1 MAVIFKVFNIVIVVF
16 VSILATLALVLSQGD
31 ALTRS
36 MTQYPTGSRN
46 LVISGVAQERA
57 PAVLGAF
64 GRLVDTEQAAFVRV
78 DNVLSS
84 TDSSVTGLRIGI
96 MARPDAL
103 PRSLDFHF
111 LGTAIMDRA
120 KLRDLL
126 AAEPT
131 KTIGLDG
138 NAADVIAPMPSLT
151 FAPRVAVLQL
161 PELVT
166 RSGTINGTYRIL
178 GLDDSQFAAL
188 VVSLTSVTSQSEQSL
203 RGELQGGAATQGL
216 ALVFVTGLLAATTV
230 LLATILVFAAVRV
243 LRVLGVHLLVG
254 RSRGEF
260 ALSVF
265 RPVLVAAACTVPVS
279 MALTFVMAP
288 AFGFTASLVLAAF
301 GGALV
306 GPALVTVCVGL
317 ASLVLLAVKPVDA
330 IQDRYSKRLLTT
342 TVAVVYVVIM
352 AGLTSAFYG
361 LDAPL
366 KSVSELRDVAQ
377 SWKAFQDEEIL
388 YSEAPGNDPMIGG
401 LRSPQH
407 VKDFYDWYRS
417 IAGTPGVTLV
427 NTVYYGQDILTG
439 WTGVY
444 KSVPVKPFWYMA
456 ASPSYLRSQGVNV
469 SQEAL
474 TRAER
479 GERIFL
485 MPKSLK
491 ASESTALQGWL
502 RETSRVKGKASI
514 TTEYVKDPQ
523 VGFLPLA
530 SEDRLFTWN
539 TDPSRPYS
547 SSEPVILLLTPQNM
561 IPFESESLSAV
572 GLENSYVKLSR
583 TAAERVTTPQ
593 YLAQFHLDD
602 NQPTFLPVSDFIAGL
617 TKTIQQVIQLFGVVI
632 GLLAL
637 FTITLVGVLTSLYSN
652 LHLEE
657 IAVKRMLGHGLIG
670 IFWRI
675 SVFVSASTGM
685 CLGAALLLRSATAA
699 QANLMLLMVQ
709 VTVLLLLARRYTR
722 LQLNTVMKS

>member
-1 MAVIFKVFNIVIVVF
+1 MGVIFRVFNIVLVVF
-16 VSILATLALVLSQGD
+16 ISILASVALVLSQGD

-36 MTQYPTGSRN
+36 MTQYPASSRN
-46 LVISGVAQERA
+46 LIISGTTEDRA
-57 PAVLGAF
+57 PAVLDVL
-64 GRLVDTEQAAFVRV
+64 GRLVDTDRGAAVRV

-84 TDSSVTGLRIGI
+84 ADSSVTGLRIGI
-96 MARPDAL
+96 LARPDSL
-103 PRSLDFHF
+103 PPSLDFYF
-111 LGTAIMDRA
+111 LGAAMIDGA

-131 KTIGLDG
+131 KTIGLDV

-166 RSGTINGTYRIL
+166 RSGTINGTYRIV
-178 GLDDSQFAAL
+178 GIDDSQFAAL
-188 VVSLTSVTSQSEQSL
+188 ATSLSSVTGQSEESL
-203 RGELQGGAATQGL
+203 RGQLQGGAASQGI
-216 ALVFVTGLLAATTV
+216 AQVFVTGLLAATTV
-230 LLATILVFAAVRV
+230 LLATILVFAAVRT
-243 LRVLGVHLLVG
+243 LMVLGVHLLVG

-265 RPVLVAAACTVPVS
+265 RPVLVAVACTVPVS

-288 AFGFTASLVLAAF
+288 DFGFTTPLVFAAL
-301 GGALV
+301 GGAMI
-306 GPALVTVCVGL
+306 GPAFVTVCAGL

-330 IQDRYSKRLLTT
+330 IRDRYSKRLLTAA
-342 TVAVVYVVIM
+342 VAAVYVVAM
-352 AGLTSAFYG
+352 AGLTAAFYG

-366 KSVSELRDVAQ
+366 KSVSELREVAQ
-377 SWKAFQDEEIL
+377 SWKAFHEEEIL
-388 YSEAPGNDPMIGG
+388 YREAPGNDPMAGG

-407 VKDFYDWYRS
+407 GKDFYDWYRS
-417 IAGTPGVTLV
+417 IADTPGVTLV
-427 NTVYYGQDILTG
+427 NTVYYGPDILTG

-444 KSVPVKPFWYMA
+444 ETVPVKPFWYMA
-456 ASPSYLRSQGVNV
+456 ASPSYLRSQGVDV

-474 TRAER
+474 NRAER

-485 MPKSLK
+485 IPKSLK

-502 RETSRVKGKASI
+502 RETSQVTGETSI
-514 TTEYVKDPQ
+514 TTEYVKDPR
-523 VGFLPLA
+523 VGFVPFA
-530 SEDRLFTWN
+530 PDEPLFTWN
-539 TDPSRPYS
+539 TDPTRPYM

-572 GLENSYVKLSR
+572 GLDNSYVKLSR
-583 TAAERVTTPQ
+583 AAAERVTTPQ

-602 NQPTFLPVSDFIAGL
+602 NQPIFLPVSDFIAGL

-637 FTITLVGVLTSLYSN
+637 LTLTLVGILTSLYSN

-657 IAVKRMLGHGLIG
+657 IAVKRMLGYGLVG
-670 IFWRI
+670 IFWKI
-675 SVFVSASTGM
+675 SVFVSAATFV
-685 CLGAALLLRSATAA
+685 CLGVALLLRSTTAA
-699 QANLMLLMVQ
+699 QANVTLLVVQ